1 MLAMSDAPP
10 LREKF
15 LAGMASAAATVSV
28 VTTDGLAGRF
38 GTTVSAMSSVSA
50 DGERPTLL
58 VCVHHAS
65 PLAAAII
72 ANRVFCV
79 NVLRDD
85 QSYISDCFA
94 GRFKTADGD
103 KFSCAEWVR
112 ETTGAPRVVDPLVAF
127 DCQLVTEMRV
137 GTHHVFFGEVADLF
151 LSVPGSPLIYANRA
165 YGTPARHGSRPIS
178 AAPARSL
185 RIGAFHT
192 FGPFVI
198 PEVVERMTR
207 SGEALDLQLL
217 EGDQRRLVEAL
228 QAGEIDGALL
238 YDLDLVDTLG
248 KEHLVALPPYVL
260 LASDHPLA
268 ARSAV
273 SLSDLAAEPM
283 ILLDA
288 PPSGAYFTGLFT
300 AAGLT
305 PTVRLRTQSIEMVR
319 GFVGHGLGY
328 SLLATKPAAPMS
340 YDGRPLTMRP
350 LADTVPPSRIVFA
363 YRQSGLPPAARA
375 FRDAC
380 RDLFVGAQAVLH

>member
-1 MLAMSDAPP
+1 M
-10 LREKF
+10 
-15 LAGMASAAATVSV
+15 
-28 VTTDGLAGRF
+28 
-38 GTTVSAMSSVSA
+38 
-50 DGERPTLL
+50 
-58 VCVHHAS
+58 
-65 PLAAAII
+65 
-72 ANRVFCV
+72 

-94 GRFKTADGD
+94 GRIKTAGRRQVLLRRMGD
-103 KFSCAEWVR
+103 AKQPVR
-112 ETTGAPRVVDPLVAF
+112 RASSTRSSPSTASSSRRCGSAPITCSSAKS
-127 DCQLVTEMRV
+127 
-137 GTHHVFFGEVADLF
+137 ADLF

-165 YGTPARHGSRPIS
+165 YGTPARHGSRPIG

-198 PEVVERMTR
+198 PEVVERLTR

-268 ARSAV
+268 ARPAV

-283 ILLDA
+283 VLLDA

-300 AAGLT
+300 ATGLT

-380 RDLFVGAQAVLH
+380 RDLFVGAQAVLHWS